1 MDYSKADSC
10 KYCGKVKDLE
20 EKIYNLR
27 IGRRVLLSLVERIQ
41 HEKTELQKHLEDEN
55 YKLKQENIRIINK
68 LLGNE
73 QRVKR
78 TSS

>member
-10 KYCGKVKDLE
+10 KYCVRVKDLE